1 MNLIN
6 NSSKLLLAVFLMM
19 NLSNTYAKK
28 QIVDAQVQEAAAE
41 AMEAAGAE
49 ATVASDEE
57 AACRADGACDVA
69 SAVSEDERYGGIEQ
83 EYVVKGCKVTIYN
96 DGPVKMVNVKT
107 NKPCDAPIPKDHK
120 FSKETRT
127 YQENGC
133 TITESKYAD
142 GIADAVMD
150 CSKRDK
156 TK

>member
-6 NSSKLLLAVFLMM
+6 KHSKLALVLLLMM
-19 NLSNTYAKK
+19 GISNTYAKK
-28 QIVDAQVQEAAAE
+28 QSVDAQVQEAAAE
-41 AMEAAGAE
+41 ANEADGAEVAGAE
-49 ATVASDEE
+49 AL
-57 AACRADGACDVA
+57 CRADEACDVA
-69 SAVSEDERYGGIEQ
+69 SAASEDEMYGGIEQ

-107 NKPCDAPIPKDHK
+107 DEPCNAPIPKDHK
-120 FSKETRT
+120 FSKDTRT

-133 TITESKYAD
+133 TITESKAAD
-142 GIADAVMD
+142 GISDAVMD

>member
-6 NSSKLLLAVFLMM
+6 KHSKLALVLLLMM
-19 NLSNTYAKK
+19 GISNTYAKK
-28 QIVDAQVQEAAAE
+28 QSVDAQVQEAAAE
-41 AMEAAGAE
+41 ATEAAGADVAGAE
-49 ATVASDEE
+49 AL
-57 AACRADGACDVA
+57 CRADEACDVA
-69 SAVSEDERYGGIEQ
+69 SAASEDEMYGGIEQ

-107 NKPCDAPIPKDHK
+107 NKPCNAPIPKDHK

-133 TITESKYAD
+133 TITESKAAD
-142 GIADAVMD
+142 GISDAVMD

>member
-6 NSSKLLLAVFLMM
+6 KHSKLALALLLMM
-19 NLSNTYAKK
+19 SISNTYAKK
-28 QIVDAQVQEAAAE
+28 QSVDAQVQEAAAE
-41 AMEAAGAE
+41 AIEAAGAE
-49 ATVASDEE
+49 VAGAGALCSADE
-57 AACRADGACDVA
+57 ACDVA
-69 SAVSEDERYGGIEQ
+69 SAASEDEMYGGIKQ

-107 NKPCDAPIPKDHK
+107 DKPCNAPLPKDHK

-133 TITESKYAD
+133 TITESKAAD
-142 GIADAVMD
+142 GITDAVMD

-156 TK
+156 IK

>member
-6 NSSKLLLAVFLMM
+6 KHSKLALALLLMM
-19 NLSNTYAKK
+19 SISNTYAKK
-28 QIVDAQVQEAAAE
+28 QSVDAQVQEAAAE
-41 AMEAAGAE
+41 AIEAAGAE
-49 ATVASDEE
+49 VAGAGALCSADE
-57 AACRADGACDVA
+57 ACDVA
-69 SAVSEDERYGGIEQ
+69 SAASEDEMYGGIKQ

-107 NKPCDAPIPKDHK
+107 DKPCNAPLPKDHK

-133 TITESKYAD
+133 TITESKAAD
-142 GIADAVMD
+142 GISNAVMD

>member
-6 NSSKLLLAVFLMM
+6 KHSKLALALLLMM
-19 NLSNTYAKK
+19 GISNTYAKK
-28 QIVDAQVQEAAAE
+28 QPLDTQIQEAATE
-41 AMEAAGAE
+41 AIEAAGAE
-49 ATVASDEE
+49 VAGEGTLCSADE
-57 AACRADGACDVA
+57 ACDVA
-69 SAVSEDERYGGIEQ
+69 SAASEEEMYGGIKQ

-107 NKPCDAPIPKDHK
+107 DKPCNAPLPKDHK

-133 TITESKYAD
+133 TITESKAAD
-142 GIADAVMD
+142 GISDAAMD

>member
-6 NSSKLLLAVFLMM
+6 NSRKLLVAVFLMM

-28 QIVDAQVQEAAAE
+28 QNGDAQVQEAAAE

-49 ATVASDEE
+49 GTVASDAE
-57 AACRADGACDVA
+57 AACSADDACDVA

>member
-6 NSSKLLLAVFLMM
+6 KHSKLALALLLMM
-19 NLSNTYAKK
+19 SISNTYAKK
-28 QIVDAQVQEAAAE
+28 QSVDAQVQEAAAE
-41 AMEAAGAE
+41 AIEAAGAE
-49 ATVASDEE
+49 VAGAGALCSADE
-57 AACRADGACDVA
+57 ACDVA
-69 SAVSEDERYGGIEQ
+69 SAASEDEMYGGIKQ

-107 NKPCDAPIPKDHK
+107 DKPCNATIPKDHK

-133 TITESKYAD
+133 TITESKAAD
-142 GIADAVMD
+142 GISDAVMD

>member
-6 NSSKLLLAVFLMM
+6 KHSKLALVLLLMM
-19 NLSNTYAKK
+19 GISNTYAKK
-28 QIVDAQVQEAAAE
+28 QSVDAQVQEAAAE
-41 AMEAAGAE
+41 ATEAAGAE
-49 ATVASDEE
+49 VAGAE
-57 AACRADGACDVA
+57 ALCRADEACDVA
-69 SAVSEDERYGGIEQ
+69 SAASEDEMYGGIEQ

-107 NKPCDAPIPKDHK
+107 NKPCNAPIPKDHK

-133 TITESKYAD
+133 TITESKAAD
-142 GIADAVMD
+142 GISDAVMD